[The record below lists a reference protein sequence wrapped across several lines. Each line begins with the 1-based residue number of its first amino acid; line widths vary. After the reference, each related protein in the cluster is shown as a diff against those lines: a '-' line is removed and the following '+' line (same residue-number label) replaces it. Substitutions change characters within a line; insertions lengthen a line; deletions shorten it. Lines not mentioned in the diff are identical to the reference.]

1 MITLN
6 PKSHI
11 AYLRSDFQ
19 KIVITLRGENEKY
32 LCASSPITYNPEKET
47 ITLTGL
53 PNPAIKKAVAS
64 LQSLLDRFSIRLG
77 AKYLTSYS
85 GVESEASTSR
95 AYALDP
101 SSARTNSNSER
112 ARIFPIR
119 VKENRLLVGL
129 WFKCILPALPE
140 ILTPTLGGTYS
151 ASLVSRGQVEIRA
164 HPCIQIESPHVPA
177 LAAQKIIEDS
187 LRDICDKEGHQPI
200 WILFAQGSVRDLKG
214 REEEGNDDAEEV
226 ADHQRRRFYLVR
238 PYPKPGMGASL
249 GLLCS
254 KKVVATLG
262 GYVLID
268 GDKYML
274 TSSHFVDKSQERA
287 NMDIDDDDDSGTLTS
302 PSRYDL
308 KQMEDALKQTKR
320 DLNSAINSLAQK
332 TYGDRDIPEENLS
345 DQRVTP
351 DLHEAKEKS
360 DDVTK
365 LLDQVTR
372 PPHEYIV
379 GTFDMRSSETR
390 TVSMPRHL
398 AGILRLENNM
408 TKLTHYMDWSLCKLK
423 SQTGENRHKYRSN
436 EDAMA
441 DRYVEEENHAIQP
454 GDICYETCDA
464 DSGIAIHYV
473 GQGSDHRS
481 GVVNIPMLVSR
492 HSFVTHEW
500 AIMSSEGHQIPY
512 TQVAGDSGAWVIR
525 QHGNKLMGQVQAHSN
540 GQVLFTPIDVIFVDL
555 GKRCGVEVS
564 LPPCS
569 PDPGQFSN
577 PSLARDLCAIPD
589 TPPVRPYRFLLKS
602 SELSAP
608 CPDKQLVGTALST
621 TGPLESPS
629 EIASPGDNNNTRGQV
644 SSSLPCNSPSSLPDL
659 TDSTQSP
666 LTMLESPES
675 PRSSEG
681 TKSPN
686 GQAETV
692 ILPSKSLPTTVGR
705 WTESEVPYLA
715 LDEQDGGQT
724 LEFASPALKFKPYFL
739 SRVSAIARTPTW
751 PVDGRKKITKVVR
764 GSGFS
769 QHQSSKDHDAATLA
783 RSVLN
788 MSAWLARRNGMC
800 ARNGNPGLGLLRLT
814 MRFRGY

>member
-19 KIVITLRGENEKY
+19 KIVITLRGENENY
-32 LCASSPITYNPEKET
+32 LCASSPVTYNPEKET
-47 ITLTGL
+47 ITLTGFS
-53 PNPAIKKAVAS
+53 NPAIEKAMAS

-119 VKENRLLVGL
+119 VKEHRLLVGL

-151 ASLVSRGQVEIRA
+151 ASLVLRGQVEIRA
-164 HPCIQIESPHVPA
+164 LPCIQIESPHVPA
-177 LAAQKIIEDS
+177 PAAQKIIEDS
-187 LRDICDKEGHQPI
+187 LKDICDKERHQPI

-226 ADHQRRRFYLVR
+226 ADHQRRRFNLVR
-238 PYPKPGMGASL
+238 PYSKPGMGASL

-274 TSSHFVDKSQERA
+274 TSSHFVDESQERA
-287 NMDIDDDDDSGTLTS
+287 NVDIKDDSDTLTS

-379 GTFDMRSSETR
+379 GTFNMRSSETR

-398 AGILRLENNM
+398 ADILRLENNM
-408 TKLTHYMDWSLCKLK
+408 TKLTHYMDWSLFKLK

-441 DRYVEEENHAIQP
+441 DRYVEEENHAYQP

-464 DSGIAIHYV
+464 ESGIAIHYV

-512 TQVAGDSGAWVIR
+512 TQVAGDSGAWVIG
-525 QHGNKLMGQVQAHSN
+525 QNGNKLMGQVQAHSN

-629 EIASPGDNNNTRGQV
+629 ETASPGDNNNTRGQV
-644 SSSLPCNSPSSLPDL
+644 SSLPCNSPSSLPNL
-659 TDSTQSP
+659 TDSPQSP
-666 LTMLESPES
+666 LTMLEFPES

-686 GQAETV
+686 GQAATV
-692 ILPSKSLPTTVGR
+692 ILPSKSLPTTIDR
-705 WTESEVPYLA
+705 STESEVSYLA
-715 LDEQDGGQT
+715 LDEQDRGPT
-724 LEFASPALKFKPYFL
+724 LECAFSALEIILYIL
-739 SRVSAIARTPTW
+739 SRASAIACTPTW
-751 PVDGRKKITKVVR
+751 PVDRRKKITKVVR

-769 QHQSSKDHDAATLA
+769 QHQPSQDHEAATSA
-783 RSVLN
+783 RSVHN
-788 MSAWLARRNGMC
+788 MSARLARRNGMC
-800 ARNGNPGLGLLRLT
+800 ARNVNPGLGLRRLT